1 MYYLG
6 WYIYSNLIF
15 PSGISFTSIID
26 SIYGEYTIYA
36 SILFHFKDCSVN
48 SDNWYN
54 IAPTR
59 CNISKFHQGI
69 SEIRGNILVVVAIIL
84 LRITYHTGDNALREI
99 LSGVAM
105 RDYCGQCIHTHT
117 FITLMLV
124 TLRWV
129 PVTCWIIIKNTLK
142 CHSQLTSSPGGTAKF
157 ESVKESSICNSSFLF
172 RPRQSRK
179 PIFWYLLAKSIAR
192 NDRLIYWKELIRQ
205 LPTFLDNF

>member
-1 MYYLG
+1 MYALG

-15 PSGISFTSIID
+15 PSGTSFT
-26 SIYGEYTIYA
+26 

-54 IAPTR
+54 IAPSR
-59 CNISKFHQGI
+59 CNISPRNL
-69 SEIRGNILVVVAIIL
+69 SEILHRFGVILRGNILFVVAIIL
-84 LRITYHTGDNALREI
+84 LRITYHTSDNALHEI
-99 LSGVAM
+99 LSGVAT
-105 RDYCGQCIHTHT
+105 RDYCGQWYIHTHT
-117 FITLMLV
+117 FITLTLV

-129 PVTCWIIIKNTLK
+129 PATCWITIINTLK
-142 CHSQLTSSPGGTAKF
+142 CYSQLTSSPGGTAKF

-192 NDRLIYWKELIRQ
+192 NDWLIHWKELIRY
-205 LPTFLDNF
+205 PGF